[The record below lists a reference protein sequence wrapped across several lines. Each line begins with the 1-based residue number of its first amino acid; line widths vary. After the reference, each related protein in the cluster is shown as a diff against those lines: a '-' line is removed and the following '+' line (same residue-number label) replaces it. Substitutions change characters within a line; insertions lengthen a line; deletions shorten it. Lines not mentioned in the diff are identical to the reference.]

1 MLLKIILL
9 VVATTILGIFLM
21 SCKNEDAVKK
31 QLESQFGDKF
41 KIEDIQKKYG
51 GVFIPVADGETVFL
65 SDKNGI
71 VFTVAWKDG
80 AFLGDIEA
88 LYQTRLK
95 EVSLQNALSE
105 KLSKAIPIKVFLQ
118 NPGKAISLSL
128 YSRLDLMKI
137 SAIERDIILEKIRM
151 ILKDFL
157 LENNLSLDEYGK
169 VLLNLVDVNQEEFV
183 KSNFTAEFEQKIYWD
198 RFTQH
203 YLVML
208 DMFKKEESSYYKEQ
222 LSGNH
227 IYQND
232 SLELELGQTITKK
245 LSPLYADKLKNVLPS
260 TNPVVWILNQ
270 KTLSDCYFV
279 YDLFTPENAKSQ
291 NFSDRTASL
300 VGKYDLKTQNVSL
313 IEIVP
318 NQSKPDEP
326 HPLANAPLP
335 EDYK

>member
-21 SCKNEDAVKK
+21 SCKNEDEVKK

-41 KIEDIQKKYG
+41 KIEDTQKKYD
-51 GVFIPVADGETVFL
+51 GVFVPVADGETVFL

-88 LYQTRLK
+88 QYQTRLK
-95 EVSLQNALSE
+95 EVALQNTLSE
-105 KLSKAIPIKVFLQ
+105 KFAKVIPTKVFLQ
-118 NPGKAISLSL
+118 NPGKKINLSL
-128 YSRLDLMKI
+128 YCRLELMKI
-137 SAIERDIILEKIRM
+137 PETERDIIVEKIRM

-157 LENNLSLDEYGK
+157 LENNLGLDEYGK
-169 VLLNLVDVNQEEFV
+169 ILLNLVDVNSEEFV

-198 RFTQH
+198 KFTHH
-203 YLVML
+203 YLVIL
-208 DMFKKEESSYYKEQ
+208 DMFKKEKSSYYKEQ
-222 LSGNH
+222 FSENH

-232 SLELELGQTITKK
+232 SLELELGQTISKK
-245 LSPLYADKLKNVLPS
+245 IIPLYADKLKNVLPS

-300 VGKYDLKTQNVSL
+300 VGKYDLKTQNVTL
-313 IEIVP
+313 VGIVP
-318 NQSKPDEP
+318 NQSKPDDP

-335 EDYK
+335 VDYK